1 MNKIVNYVV
10 WSVIIITFALIGYG
24 IYYNHSMARDCIESN
39 DPGSKA
45 CFKYS
50 VYSGQMRNV
59 NVY

>member
-1 MNKIVNYVV
+1 MHKIVNYVV
-10 WSVIIITFALIGYG
+10 WSAIIITFALIGYEG
-24 IYYNHSMARDCIESN
+24 YYNYSMRRDCIESN